1 MHNLIIVFTVLISL
15 CFCIIHFLEYSSF
28 LSRISGILTG
38 SKVTSYTV
46 QQTTFVLTR
55 FFFVAMMPLI
65 GFVVDS
71 NISHGHYLLMVHFS
85 LLFAS
90 ISYLVIIFRYA
101 CIINYFS
108 RVIINYQKNSSLII
122 SILYSFRSNGEESKE
137 NYLIRNS
144 VAYVK
149 NRGDGKKLFFGSAI
163 VFCCYSIGVFLSFF
177 AALYF
182 YDYRSSIG
190 QLSGVI
196 NALATVIL
204 TFYIEPKISMAIDTN
219 DTFAKEKVIILL
231 LGRFFGVSVMSQL
244 VVSFMWYL

>member
-1 MHNLIIVFTVLISL
+1 MHNLILSITILIAILFSL
-15 CFCIIHFLEYSSF
+15 IHFLEYSSF

-65 GFVVDS
+65 GFIVDS
-71 NISHGHYLLMVHFS
+71 NIKHQQYLIMVHFS
-85 LLFAS
+85 LLLAS
-90 ISYLVIIFRYA
+90 VFYLLILFRYA
-101 CIINYFS
+101 YVINYFS
-108 RVIINYQKNSSLII
+108 MVIMKYQENGSLLLSLLTSFKNKNKLIDM
-122 SILYSFRSNGEESKE
+122 G
-137 NYLIRNS
+137 LIKKTLE
-144 VAYVK
+144 YIK
-149 NRGDGKKLFFGSAI
+149 YGHDGKRLFLGSAV

-204 TFYIEPKISMAIDTN
+204 TFYIEPKISIAIDKN
-219 DTFAKEKVIILL
+219 DDHAKEKVIILL
-231 LGRFFGVSVMSQL
+231 LGRFIGVSLIAQL
-244 VVSFMWYL
+244 IVLSMWLI